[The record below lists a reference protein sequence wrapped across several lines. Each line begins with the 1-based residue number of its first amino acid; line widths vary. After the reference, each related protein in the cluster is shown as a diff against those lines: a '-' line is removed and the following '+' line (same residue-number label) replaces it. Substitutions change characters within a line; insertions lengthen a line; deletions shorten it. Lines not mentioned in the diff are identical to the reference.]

1 MTNLVTEFYRLDPVT
16 GCNNFLSFVEML
28 DRLSSNEE
36 RKSFSILYLDMNYMG
51 TLNETKGY
59 SYGDSVLRWLGI
71 VLQEESLSSTYRIG
85 GDEFAVIFTDGI
97 QSEYET
103 LLTRIFERL
112 NKEGTQLGIPAP
124 PVTIA
129 LIHFDT
135 DYGFSINDAIFH
147 LGEAILDVKLNNDRT
162 IRIFRACDLIK
173 STARAKEQSP
183 DTINHSWEVLRS
195 IARQAID
202 RVRFVGQVLDVAQK
216 TSYLDAISG
225 LPNLRAALLK
235 MEKAIDDTAVSKQS
249 FSILLTDGDNFRKYN
264 SINYA
269 AGDTVIQNTGAVL
282 SEHLRPGDFVARWR
296 TGDEFLVILPNTSG
310 AGATIV
316 VERFL
321 SAIREASKA
330 WILPSSI
337 SIGIATYP
345 KHGTNTNEL
354 VGVAEAALKRAKD
367 EGKDRAILAD

>member
-1 MTNLVTEFYRLDPVT
+1 MTNLVTEFYRLDPLT
-16 GCNNFLSFVEML
+16 GCNNFLSFVETL
-28 DRLSSNEE
+28 DRLSSDEE
-36 RKSFSILYLDMNYMG
+36 RKSFSILYLDLNDLT
-51 TLNETKGY
+51 TLNKTKGY

-71 VLQEESLSSTYRIG
+71 VLQEECRSSTYRIG
-85 GDEFAVIFTDGI
+85 GDEFVVILTGGI
-97 QSEYET
+97 QTEYET

-112 NKEGTQLGIPAP
+112 NKEGEQLDISTPPA
-124 PVTIA
+124 TIA
-129 LIHFDT
+129 LIHFDSN
-135 DYGFSINDAIFH
+135 DDFSINDMMFH
-147 LGEAILDVKLNNDRT
+147 LGETFHDVKLIKGGFT
-162 IRIFRACDLIK
+162 RIFQAHDLIK
-173 STARAKEQSP
+173 STAKADEQSP
-183 DTINHSWEVLRS
+183 MAINHSWDVLRY
-195 IARQAID
+195 IAN
-202 RVRFVGQVLDVAQK
+202 RFIGNVLFMGQMLDVAQK
-216 TSYLDAISG
+216 ISYQDTISG
-225 LPNLRAALLK
+225 LPNLRAALQK
-235 MEKAIDDTAVSKQS
+235 MDTAIHDAAVSNQPL
-249 FSILLTDGDNFRKYN
+249 SILLTDGDNLRKYN
-264 SINYA
+264 DINYA

-296 TGDEFLVILPNTSG
+296 TGDEFIVILPNTSG

-316 VERFL
+316 AERFL

>member
-1 MTNLVTEFYRLDPVT
+1 MTNPATEFYRLDPLT
-16 GCNNFLSFVEML
+16 GCNNFLSFIEAL
-28 DRLSSNEE
+28 DRLSSDEE
-36 RKSFSILYLDMNYMG
+36 RKSFSILYLDMNDLV
-51 TLNETKGY
+51 TLNETKGH

-71 VLQEESLSSTYRIG
+71 VLQEECLSSTYRIG
-85 GDEFAVIFTDGI
+85 GDEFAVILTGGI
-97 QSEYET
+97 QTDYET
-103 LLTRIFERL
+103 LLTRLFERL

-135 DYGFSINDAIFH
+135 DYDFSINDAMFH
-147 LGEAILDVKLNNDRT
+147 LGEAIRDVKLNNDRT
-162 IRIFRACDLIK
+162 IRIFRARDLIK
-173 STARAKEQSP
+173 STARAEEQRP

-195 IARQAID
+195 IARQAIG
-202 RVRFVGQVLDVAQK
+202 RVRFMGQVLDVAQK

-225 LPNLRAALLK
+225 LPNLRAALLQ
-235 MEKAIDDTAVSKQS
+235 MEKVINDAAVSKQS

-282 SEHLRPGDFVARWR
+282 SEHLRPEDFVARWR

-310 AGATIV
+310 EGATV
-316 VERFL
+316 VAERFR

-330 WILPSSI
+330 WIRPSSI

-345 KHGTNTNEL
+345 KHGGNTHEL
-354 VGVAEAALKRAKD
+354 VDVAESALKRAKD
-367 EGKDRAILAD
+367 EGKDRVILAE